1 MTGFLE
7 QLLGGMNDARQ
18 DNRNALMMAGSGLLS
33 GNSWQSGLANM
44 GQSMVAGR
52 QMDAMARDKKAK
64 VARQNQTD
72 AYLQQHSPE
81 LYGMVQAGGMSRQ
94 GALKSLYSNRQKSDQ
109 SNRTAKFI
117 AQKHGMP
124 YEQALTIAQSG
135 QAGDYMKPQKK
146 AQMPASIREFEYGQE
161 NPDYRNYQTE
171 MKKAGATKVNFN
183 EGQGKAAGYA
193 DRMFQSE
200 KIIRQHEQAG
210 TSMQDKLAS
219 GVPVVGNYLTSDNY
233 KHFDQAKRDFVNAIL
248 RRESGAVISD
258 QEFAN
263 AEVQYFPQP
272 GDSPQVIEQKRKNR
286 ETAIYGIQRAAGP
299 NYEGQQLEQQTPQ
312 QPDNVVDY
320 SDYFK

>member
-1 MTGFLE
+1 MAGFLE
-7 QLLGGMNDARQ
+7 QLLSGMG

-33 GNSWQSGLANM
+33 GNNWQSGLANM
-44 GQSMVAGR
+44 GRGAVAGR
-52 QMDAMARDKKAK
+52 QMDTMARDKKAK
-64 VARQNQTD
+64 VARRNRSVDYAVNQW
-72 AYLQQHSPE
+72 
-81 LYGMVQAGGMSRQ
+81 GMSQ
-94 GALKSLYSNRQKSDQ
+94 PEAEAMIADGGFWNEMKSRRAQAQKSDQ

-135 QAGDYMKPQKK
+135 QAGEYMKPQKQ
-146 AQMPASIREFEYGQE
+146 AQMPASIREFEYGQD
-161 NPDYRNYQTE
+161 NPDYRDYQTE

-272 GDSPQVIEQKRKNR
+272 GDSPEVIEQKRQNR

-299 NYEGQQLEQQTPQ
+299 NYEGGQLEQQAPQ